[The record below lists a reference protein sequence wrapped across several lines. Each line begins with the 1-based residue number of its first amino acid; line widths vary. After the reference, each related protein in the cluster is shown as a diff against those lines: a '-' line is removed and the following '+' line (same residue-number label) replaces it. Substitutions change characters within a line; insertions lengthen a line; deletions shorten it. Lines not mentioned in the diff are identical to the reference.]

1 MRLLA
6 VLPPLL
12 WALPAAAGLPKA
24 DLAGLGI
31 DPPPGARA
39 PLDLRLR
46 DEAGRAATPGG
57 IMAGRPALLLL
68 ADYTCRTMCGAA
80 TTALADDMGRI
91 EGLRAGRDYAA
102 LVVGLDPKDGPAEA
116 AAAKAREL
124 AAFPAATAAA
134 LPFLSGGEAEVGAL
148 TRAIGYRDAFDAE
161 ADQFAHPSGVVVLAP
176 DGRVTGVLDGIGQGP
191 DALRSALV
199 AAGEGRVGTLAERV
213 RLLCYGAA
221 AAVGIHGAA
230 VSRSL
235 SAAAAATLLG
245 LGGFVLALRRRRR
258 AGGEA

>member
-1 MRLLA
+1 MVLL
-6 VLPPLL
+6 VSC

-24 DLAGLGI
+24 DLARLGI

-39 PLDLRLR
+39 PLDLPLR

-68 ADYTCRTMCGAA
+68 ADYTCRTLCGAA

-116 AAAKAREL
+116 AAAKAKEL
-124 AAFPAATAAA
+124 AGLPAAVAEA

-148 TRAIGYRDAFDAE
+148 TRAIGYRDAPDVGD
-161 ADQFAHPSGVVVLAP
+161 DQFAHPAGVVVLAA

-191 DALRSALV
+191 DALRAALV

-213 RLLCYGAA
+213 RLLCYGMVPVTGVHA
-221 AAVGIHGAA
+221 AAVSWG
-230 VSRSL
+230 L
-235 SAAAAATLLG
+235 SAAGGATLLG
-245 LGGFVLALRRRRR
+245 LGGFVLALRQRRRR